1 MTRTVV
7 EVVTLNGAPVASF
20 HLIRETTSAAN
31 LPRLAIERRSLA
43 GVEGLTL
50 WRLGGTGAGS
60 STANSRDLRRR
71 AVFALWRNESALEAF
86 LSQHEL
92 AQRWRHA
99 DECWH
104 VRLRGAGGHG
114 HWRGVDVPTVLGPDQ
129 FDTGQIK
136 PTSPVAIITRANVRL
151 RQWRA
156 FNAARPAV
164 DHELHD
170 AAGLIDVVGF
180 GEAPIG
186 RQATFSLWSSIEAA
200 RSFAY
205 AQPRHRDVIERTH
218 TERWYGEEM
227 FARFVPYASSGSWD
241 GRDPLSAA
249 R

>member
-1 MTRTVV
+1 
-7 EVVTLNGAPVASF
+7 
-20 HLIRETTSAAN
+20 
-31 LPRLAIERRSLA
+31 
-43 GVEGLTL
+43 L

-71 AVFALWRNESALEAF
+71 AVFALWRNELALEAF
-86 LSQHEL
+86 LTQHPL
-92 AQRWRHA
+92 AQRWQRA

-114 HWRGVDVPTVLGPDQ
+114 HWHRVDVPTVLG
-129 FDTGQIK
+129 TCQIE

-151 RQWRA
+151 RQWGA

-164 DHELHD
+164 DRELHN
-170 AAGLIDVVGF
+170 AAGLVDVVGF

-186 RQATFSLWSSIEAA
+186 RQATFSLWSSIEAGRA
-200 RSFAY
+200 FAY
-205 AQPRHRDVIERTH
+205 AQPRHREVIERTH
-218 TERWYGEEM
+218 KERWYGEEM

>member
-31 LPRLAIERRSLA
+31 LPRLAVERRALA
-43 GVEGLTL
+43 RVDGLTL

-71 AVFALWRNESALEAF
+71 AVFALWRDEAALETF
-86 LSQHEL
+86 LSHDLL
-92 AQRWRHA
+92 AQRWQRA

-104 VRLRGAGGHG
+104 VRLLGAGGHG
-114 HWRGVDVPTVLGPDQ
+114 HWHGVDVPTVLGTGQ
-129 FDTGQIK
+129 FDTGQFK
-136 PTSPVAIITRANVRL
+136 AAGPVAIITRANVHL

-156 FNAARPAV
+156 FSAARPAV
-164 DHELHD
+164 DRELHN

-200 RSFAY
+200 RVFAY

-218 TERWYGEEM
+218 NEQWYGEEM